1 MRPDLSKQGE
11 SKSGDLQWWETAVIY
26 QIYPRSFQDSND
38 DGIGDLP
45 GITSRLE
52 YIAKLGVD
60 AVWIS
65 PFFKSPQKDFGYDVS
80 DYCDVNP
87 EYGTLKDFDALLAKA
102 HRLNLKIMVDI
113 VPAHCSDQ
121 HAWFIESRQ
130 SRDND
135 KSDWF
140 HWVDPQADG
149 SPPNNWLSFFGGP
162 AWSWEPRRQQYYL
175 HNFLSSQPN
184 LNHANPAVREAL
196 MDVARFWFDRGVD
209 GFRLDAVHTINAD
222 AAPYKNNLA
231 NPDFVPG
238 PLPQQQQPFF
248 RQLHDSGQLNQPAI
262 QSFSESFRSVA
273 DQYGDRY
280 LMGELHGDDPIKA
293 SQTFTAEGRL
303 HATYNFNLLQWDGL
317 SVDGLKGAISKA
329 VEAFNGTGRL
339 SFAFSNHDVPRSATR
354 QLAPLG
360 LTEDQQPALQL
371 LLLKLETCLIGSTCV
386 YQGEELAFQDSQDIP
401 VEQMQDPWGI
411 EFAPVFA
418 GRDTCR
424 TPMVWSKDLS
434 NGGFS
439 KANSTWL
446 PIDSRHLQ
454 RAALDEAA
462 RDDSIYNEYAAF
474 LGWRKEQPALMS
486 ANTMTQVTGT
496 ARQIVFD
503 RVSEQQTLRCTF
515 DFDSL
520 TATFEDI

>member
-1 MRPDLSKQGE
+1 MSADTLS
-11 SKSGDLQWWETAVIY
+11 WWETAVIY
-26 QIYPRSFQDSND
+26 QIYPRSFQDSNN

-52 YIAKLGVD
+52 YIANLGVD

-87 EYGTLKDFDALLAKA
+87 EYGTLHDFDSLLERA
-102 HRLNLKIMVDI
+102 HDLNLKIMVDI

-121 HAWFIESRQ
+121 HPWFEESRQ
-130 SRDND
+130 SRDNH
-135 KSDWF
+135 KADWF
-140 HWVDPQADG
+140 HWVEPMEDG
-149 SPPNNWLSFFGGP
+149 SPPTNWLSFFGGP
-162 AWSWEPRRQQYYL
+162 AWTWEPRRQQYYL

-184 LNHANPAVREAL
+184 LNHANPSVREAM

-222 AAPYKNNLA
+222 AAPFSNNRP

-248 RQLHDSGQLNQPAI
+248 RQLHDSAQLNQPAT
-262 QSFSESFRSVA
+262 QAFSESFRSVA
-273 DQYGDRY
+273 DQYSDRF
-280 LMGELHGDDPIKA
+280 LMGELHGDDPIRA
-293 SQTFTAEGRL
+293 SQTFTAPGRL
-303 HATYNFNLLQWDGL
+303 HATYNFNLLQWEGL
-317 SVDGLKGAISKA
+317 DVDGIKKA
-329 VEAFNGTGRL
+329 VTKAIEAFNGTGRL

-360 LTEDQQPALQL
+360 LKEEQQQSLQL
-371 LLLKLETCLIGSTCV
+371 LLLKLETCLIGSSCI
-386 YQGEELAFQDSQDIP
+386 YQGEELAFQDVHDIP

-411 EFAPVFA
+411 EFAPAFL

-424 TPMVWSKDLS
+424 TPMVWRGDSP
-434 NGGFS
+434 NGEFS

-446 PIDSRHLQ
+446 PIDKRHLD
-454 RAALDEAA
+454 RAALDEAD
-462 RDDSIYNEYAAF
+462 RPESIYNRFAVF
-474 LGWRKEQPALMS
+474 LKWRKDQPAIMC
-486 ANTMTQVTGT
+486 ANTMSELSGDTH
-496 ARQIVFD
+496 QIVFD
-503 RVSEQQTLRCTF
+503 RVSEHQTLRCKF
-515 DFDSL
+515 DFETL
-520 TATFEDI
+520 TASFEEI